1 MERERIF
8 QKHRHPFKTL
18 SLGLQHVL
26 AMYAGAVIVP
36 LIVGG
41 ALNFTAQQM
50 TYLIAIDLLACGVVT
65 LLQVWGNRWFGIG
78 LPVMLGCAFQ
88 AVSPMIAIGLTD
100 GAGVSAIYG
109 AIIASGLFVF
119 LFAGLFGKLIA
130 LFPPVVTGS
139 VVTIIGVT
147 LIPVAISDLGGGSP
161 GENPDFGSPLNLV
174 LGFGVLLFVILM
186 NRFAKG
192 FPRSISVLLG
202 LIVGTLVAAL
212 AGKVDL
218 TPLKEASWFHAVQP
232 FYFGKP
238 TFHAS
243 AILTMILVAIVSV
256 AESTGV
262 FMALGKIVDKEIT
275 DKDLTRGYRAEGLAI
290 MLGGIFNSF
299 PYTTYSQNVGLVQMS
314 RVKTRDVIV
323 VAGSLLILIGFVP
336 KIAALTQ
343 LVPTSVLGG
352 AMIALFGLVL
362 SSGIRML
369 GDQVDL
375 NRHEN
380 LLIIACSV
388 GMGLGVTVM
397 PELFDRLPAALRIL
411 VDNGI
416 VAGSFTAIGMNLLFN
431 GWSGQRKPALAE
443 EAVELQEPA
452 STTAYSSVAQ

>member
-1 MERERIF
+1 MEREVIF
-8 QKHRHPFKTL
+8 QRNRHPFKTF

-36 LIVGG
+36 LIVGE
-41 ALNFTAQQM
+41 ALGLSHQAL
-50 TYLIAIDLLACGVVT
+50 TYLIAIDLLACGIAT
-65 LLQVWGNRWFGIG
+65 LLQVFGNRYFGIG

-100 GAGVSAIYG
+100 GMGVSAIYG

-119 LFAGLFGKLIA
+119 LFSGLFGKLIA

-147 LIPVAISDLGGGSP
+147 LIPVALRDLGGGNVTDP
-161 GENPDFGSPLNLV
+161 EFGSPANLL
-174 LGFGVLLFVILM
+174 LGFGVLIFVILM
-186 NRFAKG
+186 NRFATG
-192 FPRSISVLLG
+192 FLRSISVLLG
-202 LIVGTLVAAL
+202 LL
-212 AGKVDL
+212 AGTIAAGFMGMVDL
-218 TPLKEASWFHAVQP
+218 TPLKEAAWFHMIQP

-238 TFHAS
+238 TFHVS

-262 FMALGKIVDKEIT
+262 FMALGKIVDKDIT
-275 DKDLTRGYRAEGLAI
+275 SKDLERGYRAEGLAI
-290 MLGGIFNSF
+290 MLGGVFNSF

-388 GMGLGVTVM
+388 GMGLGVTVV
-397 PELFDRLPAALRIL
+397 PEVFAALPSWLRIL

-416 VAGSFTAIGMNLLFN
+416 VAGSFTAIAMNLLFN
-431 GWSGQRKPALAE
+431 GLRGHDQGKTPTVKGE
-443 EAVELQEPA
+443 EAAKAEL
-452 STTAYSSVAQ
+452 TA